1 MLHAAGRCCSVPP
14 VHDGLQDGGEGRDP
28 DAGADEHSVLR
39 VEDQVGRRAEGTVDE
54 NLQRVVNEPSRSS
67 QCPLSVL
74 TCSELLT

>member
-54 NLQRVVNEPSRSS
+54 NL
-67 QCPLSVL
+67 LSNCELCEGLLTAL